1 MFNFSVFVWKYPR
14 LRKLFQK
21 IKIACWSWNLKPRI
35 ILCKVW
41 WWFSFLS
48 YLARKYPFWVNLVQK
63 FKIVSLSWKLV
74 TRLFRNVKFDG
85 DLHLFY
91 FRPFFQVLLKKF
103 IWHFGVTRLIS
114 RQFTRRGVKP
124 MAFLVSIKRWKISSQ
139 QPLFRFPWLSDLV
152 CNSNDFV
159 QTITVVRV

>member
-1 MFNFSVFVWKYPR
+1 MFNFSVFVWKYPC

-21 IKIACWSWNLKPRI
+21 IKLACWSWNLKPRI

-74 TRLFRNVKFDG
+74 TRLFRICKIRWWSSLV
-85 DLHLFY
+85 LFY
-91 FRPFFQVLLKKF
+91 TLFSSFVEEIHLAFWCYQINLPAVYSERCETNGF
-103 IWHFGVTRLIS
+103 S
-114 RQFTRRGVKP
+114 RF
-124 MAFLVSIKRWKISSQ
+124 
-139 QPLFRFPWLSDLV
+139 
-152 CNSNDFV
+152 N
-159 QTITVVRV
+159 